1 MNNDKMGNILQ
12 IAGVALGM
20 SLFAVASL
28 LFFPLLLLVFP
39 VMFIIVGIKNG
50 MVEGIISLM
59 TTCTILAYI
68 IDPMI
73 ALYLFVVFVPITI
86 TIIYTTKKRKNAME
100 VLLYSTIVLF
110 ASVLLLFS
118 LINIREGNFF
128 MQIEETF
135 KEGLY
140 LRIESLKEMGF
151 SSYEILEDKNFIE
164 SAFKEMLL
172 IAPATLL
179 FLSLIASYINYSL
192 SILGL
197 KKVGINIIN
206 TPKFSRFRLPNNIAL
221 GTIVMFITTLIA
233 KQLGFIY
240 FDTIVVN
247 LTVLMGFMLLVQ
259 GLSIIDYILIK
270 VKVKTFFRI
279 LFIVLTIVI
288 APLITAVSMV
298 GLIDVIFDFRKLRR
312 KESL

>member
-1 MNNDKMGNILQ
+1 MNNEKMGNILQ
-12 IAGVALGM
+12 IAGVVLGM

-28 LFFPLLLLVFP
+28 FFFPLLLLLFP
-39 VMFIIVGIKNG
+39 VLFIIVGIKNG
-50 MVEGIISLM
+50 IVEGIISLM

-73 ALYLFVVFVPITI
+73 ALYLFVVFAPITI
-86 TIIYTTKKRKNAME
+86 AIIYTTKNRKITID
-100 VLLYSTIVLF
+100 VLLYSTIIFF
-110 ASVLLLFS
+110 ASILLLFA
-118 LINIREGNFF
+118 LVNIREGNFLI
-128 MQIEETF
+128 QIEETF
-135 KEGLY
+135 KEGLS

-164 SAFKEMLL
+164 AAFKEMLL

-179 FLSLIASYINYSL
+179 FLSLIVSYINYSL

-197 KKVGINIIN
+197 KKVGINIVN

-233 KQLGFIY
+233 KQLNFIY
-240 FDTIVVN
+240 FDAIVVN
-247 LTVLMGFMLLVQ
+247 LTVLIGFMLLIQ
-259 GLSIIDYILIK
+259 GLSIIDFFLIK

-288 APLITAVSMV
+288 APLITVVSML

-312 KESL
+312 K

>member
-12 IAGVALGM
+12 IAGIVLGM

-28 LFFPLLLLVFP
+28 LFFPVLILLFP
-39 VMFIIVGIKNG
+39 VMFVIVGIKNG

-68 IDPMI
+68 IDPMM
-73 ALYLFVVFVPITI
+73 ALYLFVVFAPITI
-86 TIIYTTKKRKNAME
+86 TIIYATKNRKKTMD

-110 ASVLLLFS
+110 ASVLLLFA
-118 LINIREGNFF
+118 LVNIREGNFL

-135 KEGLY
+135 KEGLS

-179 FLSLIASYINYSL
+179 FSSLIVSYINYSL
-192 SILGL
+192 SIMGL
-197 KKVGINIIN
+197 KKAGINVVN

-233 KQLGFIY
+233 KQFNFTY
-240 FDTIVVN
+240 FDAIVVN
-247 LTVLMGFMLLVQ
+247 LTVLIGFMLLIQ
-259 GLSIIDYILIK
+259 GLSIIDFFLIK
-270 VKVKTFFRI
+270 VNVKTFFRI
-279 LFIVLTIVI
+279 LFMVLTIVI
-288 APLITAVSMV
+288 APLITVVSMLGV
-298 GLIDVIFDFRKLRR
+298 IDVIFDFRKLRQ
-312 KESL
+312 KGSL